1 MQLTDSD
8 YYRAAAAD
16 IVVERIG
23 IDAVIIA
30 DCLTVTGEDF
40 FAAIEGAVF
49 LKDILTKRAFTE
61 TPMVDQTG
69 D

>member
-16 IVVERIG
+16 IVVERLDIEP
-23 IDAVIIA
+23 VIIA

-40 FAAIEGAVF
+40 FVAIEAAVY
-49 LKDILTKRAFTE
+49 LKDIVHKHYNTSGVQA
-61 TPMVDQTG
+61 
-69 D
+69 